1 MLERM
6 KEAKRKNDER
16 ILEELKAEE
25 EVRQK
30 LKEDADN
37 KKEEEAMLKNAA
49 KSKINLEENEK
60 MFEQE
65 KRKLDEELNLAQ
77 IMLDQATTSL
87 TEAGGKGDIVGVRVA
102 SELLNSSKKK
112 VDEAVLM
119 SRIEVSWEKIEKIP
133 SKICSRL

>member
-133 SKICSRL
+133 SEICSRL